1 MEEMNLEEMRNQ
13 YAILK
18 EQLNNQ
24 EIVNDRLIRETIKM
38 RGKDINYTKKVV
50 YGCALF
56 CLLIYPLSYYT
67 HMWSLAFA
75 IVTCLMMLFCVAATY
90 YIHKPVENLN
100 LMQDDLATVARVM
113 AKFKKQYDNWLHYVT
128 PALLIPWG
136 IWACYEVGW
145 SHAPEGSNP
154 WIMIIPLLVGALIG
168 GLVGYKYHRKAVNA
182 AQDIINDIESI

>member
-1 MEEMNLEEMRNQ
+1 MEEMNFEEMRNQ

-24 EIVNDRLIRETIKM
+24 EIVNERLIRKSIKM
-38 RGKDINYTKKVV
+38 KGKDISYTKKVV
-50 YGCALF
+50 YGSAVF
-56 CLLIYPLSYYT
+56 CVIIYPLTYFT

-75 IVTCLMMLFCVAATY
+75 IVTCLMIMFCVIATY
-90 YIHKPVENLN
+90 RIHKPVENLN

-128 PALLIPWG
+128 PAILIPWG
-136 IWACYEVGW
+136 IWGCYEVGW

-154 WIMIIPLLVGALIG
+154 WILIIPLLVGAALG

-182 AQDIINDIESI
+182 AQEIIDDIESI